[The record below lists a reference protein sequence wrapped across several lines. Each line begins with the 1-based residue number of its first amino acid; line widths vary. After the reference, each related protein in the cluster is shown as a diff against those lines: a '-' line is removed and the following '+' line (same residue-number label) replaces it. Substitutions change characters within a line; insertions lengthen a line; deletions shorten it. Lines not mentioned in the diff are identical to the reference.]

1 MKRQFSITAVA
12 LCVLAMPVLA
22 DDEEWSFKIGGLL
35 HTDSVNFSDDL
46 TPIESDTDFRR
57 ARLKTQARYGDW
69 RIRADYEFGL
79 AEGWRSTFVEYSG
92 FRKQRIV
99 VGNQVAPFSME
110 DLTGSRYLSLTERS
124 IASALSP
131 GMLLGA
137 SWRTW
142 RDQWSF
148 HAGVFG
154 DELSDLDRRRLP
166 GTSVVG
172 RFTFAPVQTR
182 ESALHLGIAAE
193 ARSVDSGARVRL
205 RARPGSRLTNVR
217 LADTRSIDGVNDST
231 SLGLEA
237 AWSYDRF
244 KIQGEYTSLSLD
256 GAPESFSFA
265 SNYVAASYL
274 IGAEPYSYRASRGN
288 FRRVKPESK
297 WGALELTARV
307 ANLDLNDGSVEG
319 GEHREVTFGV
329 NYIFDRHLRLM
340 LTHAQIDARP
350 NRDGLDEDVSVT
362 AIRLQL
368 SL

>member
-35 HTDSVNFSDDL
+35 HTDSVSFSDDL

-142 RDQWSF
+142 LDQWSF

-154 DELSDLDRRRLP
+154 DELSDLVDI
-166 GTSVVG
+166 GEAAQSEAVTG
-172 RFTFAPVQTR
+172 QRF
-182 ESALHLGIAAE
+182 
-193 ARSVDSGARVRL
+193 VRHWMHQ
-205 RARPGSRLTNVR
+205 AMVR
-217 LADTRSIDGVNDST
+217 MGGEKMSK
-231 SLGLEA
+231 SLGNLVFV
-237 AWSYDRF
+237 S
-244 KIQGEYTSLSLD
+244 
-256 GAPESFSFA
+256 
-265 SNYVAASYL
+265 
-274 IGAEPYSYRASRGN
+274 
-288 FRRVKPESK
+288 
-297 WGALELTARV
+297 ELRK
-307 ANLDLNDGSVEG
+307 DW
-319 GEHREVTFGV
+319 
-329 NYIFDRHLRLM
+329 
-340 LTHAQIDARP
+340 DAM
-350 NRDGLDEDVSVT
+350 
-362 AIRLQL
+362 AIRLALASHHYRTEWEWTDEVMPAASETLERWRVQGSGAAALDGVRERLDDDLDTSGAVAAIDAAVTAGEGASEAAMLLGIDIL
-368 SL
+368 SEELHG